1 MRSQV
6 TIESLINRLNR
17 ETQLEWIENE
27 MIKIVLWNKPS
38 VLTVCI
44 NDPNLYEN
52 RYFFFFFFF
61 NVSFLAIIIEHL

>member
-52 RYFFFFFFF
+52 RYFF
-61 NVSFLAIIIEHL
+61 